1 MATLLILPGAALG
14 QTAPEYAVKASYIA
28 RFTEFIEW
36 PEKTIEDNP
45 SKPIV
50 ISVIGDAP
58 FRDIFDRTFAALKI
72 KRKSV
77 EIRYISS
84 VEDSEGSQIIFISR
98 SEKRRL
104 KQIVAFTKDKPILTI
119 SDTQGFVGQGV
130 MINFYQ
136 EEKKIR
142 FEINPSAAEDA
153 GLQLSSLLLS
163 NAKIVHLE
171 EDKE

>member
-1 MATLLILPGAALG
+1 MG

-163 NAKIVHLE
+163 SAKIVHLE

>member
-1 MATLLILPGAALG
+1 MG